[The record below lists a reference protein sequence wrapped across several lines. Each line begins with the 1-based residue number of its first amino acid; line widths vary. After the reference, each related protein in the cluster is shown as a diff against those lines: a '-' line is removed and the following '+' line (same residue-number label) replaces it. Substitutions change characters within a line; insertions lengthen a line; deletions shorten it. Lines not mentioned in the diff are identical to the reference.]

1 VRNPAYEDDDFPF
14 FFVRENPADWPNW
27 PALNDAEIVAI
38 RAALHRV
45 SIIRIIN
52 SNDAEDLV
60 QDTLLTM
67 IAKNPSSELEKGPLV
82 WSMGILR
89 KKVGNYY
96 RRIRR
101 YVPIEEP
108 ETPDFDGIRQSI
120 RCDSP
125 EAAFFHAELKQI
137 VAESLENLPSDQRK
151 AMELV
156 ISGLDSGEVAK
167 ELQPER
173 YQSVITRIHRGRQK
187 IAQDLARYG
196 YAPGKPNKQNSYKRR
211 SGRKRGTA
219 A

>member
-1 VRNPAYEDDDFPF
+1 MRNAAYEDDNSQFL
-14 FFVRENPADWPNW
+14 FVRENPADWPNW
-27 PALNDAEIVAI
+27 PNLPTLNDEEIVAI
-38 RAALHRV
+38 RAALHKV
-45 SIIRIIN
+45 SIIRILN

-67 IAKNPSSELEKGPLV
+67 IAKNPNSNLEKGPLV

-101 YVPIEEP
+101 YIPIEEP
-108 ETPDFDGIRQSI
+108 EIPNFDGIRQSM

-125 EAAFFHAELKQI
+125 EAKFFHAELKQI

-187 IAQDLARYG
+187 MAQDLARYG
-196 YAPGKPNKQNSYKRR
+196 YAPGKPHKQNSYKRR
-211 SGRKRGTA
+211 SGRI
-219 A
+219 